1 MAISVDKSKNEIFKY
16 NNILKYMY
24 PCLIEDWIQT
34 NYGDTNIKHV
44 GGHKSCANVLRAQMI
59 LNQ

>member
-1 MAISVDKSKNEIFKY
+1 
-16 NNILKYMY
+16 MY

-59 LNQ
+59 WNQ

>member
-1 MAISVDKSKNEIFKY
+1 MAKSKNEIFKY

-59 LNQ
+59 WNQ